1 MSDKQVMVLGLANGT
16 EIVAS
21 VDVDGASFI
30 VTEALEILRHMDDTG
45 AQRMGLA
52 PWMPYV
58 DAAAGISVPLGTTIM
73 AIPGK
78 ELRNAHAQAFSKII
92 TASTSDLILTA

>member
-1 MSDKQVMVLGLANGT
+1 MNEKQVMILVLASGT

-30 VTEALEILRHMDDTG
+30 ATEALEILRHMDETG

-52 PWMPYV
+52 PWLPYA
-58 DAAAGISVPLGTTIM
+58 DQAGGISIPLSTTIM

-78 ELRNAHAQAFSKII
+78 ELRDAHSRAFSKII
-92 TASTSDLILTA
+92 TADSSLILPS